1 MLTKDDVHNCC
12 LDAQNGQNAQ
22 KTGVQNTNLDD
33 VLLGKRVKIARKE
46 KQLTHS
52 IKKQPKPLFH
62 FIIFPSISSAFDV
75 IILLEKN
82 GWRREVWKTR

>member
-12 LDAQNGQNAQ
+12 LDAQNGQNGE

-46 KQLTHS
+46 KRIGVLS
-52 IKKQPKPLFH
+52 
-62 FIIFPSISSAFDV
+62 
-75 IILLEKN
+75 
-82 GWRREVWKTR
+82 